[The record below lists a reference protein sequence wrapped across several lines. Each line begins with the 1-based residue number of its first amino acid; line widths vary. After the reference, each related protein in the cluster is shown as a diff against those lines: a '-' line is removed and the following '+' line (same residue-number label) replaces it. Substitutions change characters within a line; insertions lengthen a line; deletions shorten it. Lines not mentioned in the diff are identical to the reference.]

1 MKKCVSLILTVL
13 FLLAAMPVSAADVSE
28 YQIFD
33 LTVAVEENYDEIAA
47 EIEIL
52 NQERAAHGLSPL
64 VLDPQ
69 LTAWAMQRA
78 AECTLYYSH
87 TRPNGS
93 DCFTVL
99 GGKYQY
105 GGAGENI
112 AIGQRSAEEVM
123 VDWMNS
129 TGHRENILRAGYT
142 SVGLGCVESVDGFK
156 SWVQLFSTVSGTSHT
171 PSGTVYREDVPV
183 AAYNT
188 VINCWW
194 VLEKEGEWQ
203 VGDTVSGGLLAV
215 NGGFPYSATL
225 ITGGYTVTSS
235 SDCVR
240 INEDGTM
247 TAVKEGKAT
256 ITATMGS
263 GGGQV
268 TAEITVTV
276 VPSDTPVVILGD
288 ANGDGKVNN
297 RDLGLLQQYLNSWGT
312 EIDTTVM
319 DVTNDGRV
327 NNRDLGLLQQYLN
340 GWGVTLG

>member
-1 MKKCVSLILTVL
+1 MKKCLSLILT
-13 FLLAAMPVSAADVSE
+13 LLLLLTAVPVSAADVSE

-47 EIEIL
+47 EIEML
-52 NQERAAHGLSPL
+52 NKERAANGLSPL

-93 DCFTVL
+93 SCFTVL
-99 GGKYQY
+99 EGTYRY
-105 GGAGENI
+105 GSAGENI
-112 AIGQRSAEEVM
+112 AIGQRSAQEVM

-129 TGHRENILRAGYT
+129 TGHRENILNAHYA
-142 SVGLGCVESVDGFK
+142 SVGLGCVESVDGVK
-156 SWVQLFSTVSGTSHT
+156 SWVQLFSSASGTSHT
-171 PSGTVYREDVPV
+171 PSGIVYREDVPV

-194 VLEKEGEWQ
+194 ELEKEEEWQ
-203 VGDTVSGGLLAV
+203 VGDTVSGSLLAV
-215 NGGFPYSATL
+215 NGGFPYSATM

-235 SDCVR
+235 SNCVR

-247 TAVKEGKAT
+247 TAVGVGEAT

-268 TAEITVTV
+268 TAEITVIV
-276 VPSDTPVVILGD
+276 GPSDAPVVMLGD
-288 ANGDGKVNN
+288 VDGNGRINNRDLGFLQQHLNEWDVAVDEAAADLDGNGRINN
-297 RDLGLLQQYLNSWGT
+297 RDLGLLQQLLN
-312 EIDTTVM
+312 
-319 DVTNDGRV
+319 
-327 NNRDLGLLQQYLN
+327 Q
-340 GWGVTLG
+340 